1 MKTGYLYIVLSTVF
15 FSSMEIAL
23 KIVAAH
29 YNPMQL
35 NFLRFLIGALI
46 LFPLAL
52 RQLHRHNTRLN
63 SGSILFFLLAG
74 FLCVVVSMTFF
85 QLAIMYSKASI
96 VAILFSCNAVFVIPF
111 AYFFLKEK
119 LTWFHIASLVVSVL
133 GMLCIVDPRN
143 LHNVTGILFSL
154 LSAITFA
161 LYGIYGRRGCT
172 TFHYNGII
180 LSCFSFLAG
189 SLELLVLIL
198 LSKIPV
204 IATWL
209 AAAGLTIFAD
219 MPVFAGITWSALP
232 ALIYLGVFVTGLG
245 YSFYSMAME
254 QTSAAMASIVFYIK
268 PALAPILAMFILGE
282 TMTRNVMTG
291 IILIIVGSCITCLGN
306 SQSLRHW
313 LSSWTHGSLTT
324 RAHSRDREALH
335 HSK

>member
-1 MKTGYLYIVLSTVF
+1 MKTGYLYIVLSTIF

-23 KIVAAH
+23 KIVATH

-46 LFPLAL
+46 LLPLAL
-52 RQLHRHNTRLN
+52 RQLHQHHVRLQRHHA
-63 SGSILFFLLAG
+63 LFFLLSG

-119 LTWFHIASLVVSVL
+119 LTWVHIAALAVSVI
-133 GMLCIVDPRN
+133 GMLCIVNPRN
-143 LHNVTGILFSL
+143 LHNVTGIIFSL

-172 TFHYNGII
+172 HYHYNGIV

-198 LSKIPV
+198 ISNIPV
-204 IATWL
+204 IAASL
-209 AAAGLTIFAD
+209 SAAGLDIFAH
-219 MPVFAGITWSALP
+219 MPVVAGVTWSTLP
-232 ALIYLGVFVTGLG
+232 SLIYLGVFVTGLG

-254 QTSAAMASIVFYIK
+254 QTSAATASIVFYIK
-268 PALAPILAMFILGE
+268 PALAPILALLILGE
-282 TMTRNVMTG
+282 SMTEHVMVG
-291 IILIIVGSCITCLGN
+291 IVLIVVGSCITFLGGN
-306 SQSLRHW
+306 QKFCVHVHDWMAAHGYRH
-313 LSSWTHGSLTT
+313 G
-324 RAHSRDREALH
+324 REVLH